1 MKTKKKK
8 KTRKT
13 KRRNYNKLN
22 KAIMSIFIVLILFLV
37 IVLLISLASKFKGD
51 KNNVDSYNVNNNVF
65 EYSLLDA
72 SHIYLYNL
80 DGLKI
85 KDNKEYVDFRTY
97 LDKYNNVDE
106 LFNDLESS
114 LEVKNTLK
122 DGGTIIYKTKDKDLF
137 KEDLTI
143 IKCHTLDGNEDIYF
157 GKNMNTTTA
166 FKNGACG
173 KNFFEDKSFTRVY
186 TLDNIKDLG
195 TKEVDMVVDNT
206 GKTEKVKKH
215 YYELTIKDS
224 EDNKVKIERVMDDES
239 IKALIK
245 GKKYT
250 FYFTNKYGE
259 LIKDTLEDILDK
271 RSLEKIVL
279 YEE

>member
-22 KAIMSIFIVLILFLV
+22 KAIMSIFVVLILFLV
-37 IVLLISLASKFKGD
+37 VVLLISLAGKFKGD

-143 IKCHTLDGNEDIYF
+143 IKCHTEDGNRDIYF

-271 RSLEKIVL
+271 CSLEKIVL